1 MFLFNAPKFNF
12 SWILPLLSQI
22 SAGFLSEGRGD
33 GCAEVRKEC
42 GGGDEHL
49 GKDDGKARNATP

>member
-1 MFLFNAPKFNF
+1 M
-12 SWILPLLSQI
+12 LSQI